1 MRSRRQAQSDNR
13 LTGRELRRHRPA
25 ASCPPSP
32 QRPPRQDKGSARRHQ
47 VRRSSR
53 QPSHSYYT
61 HHTQRISSAAVRSDA
76 NGYISAGSGRHRSN
90 SGFTLPHWPLPQ
102 LPQPMFP
109 SVVPSLTTIVDRVD
123 HCEMRL
129 PASATRLQ
137 GGVRGIQI
145 DKEYR
150 EFSQIIQSEQL
161 LVLCIIQYFIVLCIY
176 CVLRIVPP

>member
-1 MRSRRQAQSDNR
+1 M
-13 LTGRELRRHRPA
+13 
-25 ASCPPSP
+25 
-32 QRPPRQDKGSARRHQ
+32 
-47 VRRSSR
+47 
-53 QPSHSYYT
+53 
-61 HHTQRISSAAVRSDA
+61 RSDA
-76 NGYISAGSGRHRSN
+76 NGYISARSGRHRSN

-129 PASATRLQ
+129 PASATRLR

-176 CVLRIVPP
+176 CVLRIVPPCNVEEIGAKCLPTVVHEAYCSPVLFTRPTVQLLFMGTITTRVCDLTSDWC

>member
-1 MRSRRQAQSDNR
+1 
-13 LTGRELRRHRPA
+13 
-25 ASCPPSP
+25 
-32 QRPPRQDKGSARRHQ
+32 
-47 VRRSSR
+47 
-53 QPSHSYYT
+53 
-61 HHTQRISSAAVRSDA
+61 
-76 NGYISAGSGRHRSN
+76 
-90 SGFTLPHWPLPQ
+90 
-102 LPQPMFP
+102 MFP

-129 PASATRLQ
+129 PASATRLR

-176 CVLRIVPP
+176 CVLRIVPPCLTGGEPPPKQQMKAEVNKATFREILGLLLKFHEIS